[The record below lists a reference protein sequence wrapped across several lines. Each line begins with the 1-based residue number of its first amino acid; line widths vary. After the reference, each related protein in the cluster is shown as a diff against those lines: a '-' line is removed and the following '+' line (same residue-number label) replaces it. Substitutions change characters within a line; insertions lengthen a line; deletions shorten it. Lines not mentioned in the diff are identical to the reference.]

1 MGFGIDEELQEEE
14 QEKVINVN
22 KVKKAFAYWNV
33 GEKEHKLKLTT
44 EQTCRLEEKFKGN
57 LMNLLMGG
65 NIPALGVML
74 TVIQMAMSPWEH
86 GIKYKDVQKMF
97 DQYVEGGGTHLTL
110 MVDVIIPLMSVSGFF
125 TENQKGEMEDR
136 VEEMKE
142 SM

>member
-1 MGFGIDEELQEEE
+1 MEFGIDEVQEEE
-14 QEKVINVN
+14 RQEDIIDIK
-22 KVKKAFAYWNV
+22 KAKKAFAYWSV
-33 GEKEHKLKLTT
+33 GDKEHKLKLTT

-86 GIKYKDVQKMF
+86 SIKYRDVQRMF
-97 DQYVEGGGTHLTL
+97 DQYVAEGGTHLTL

-125 TENQKGEMEDR
+125 TENQKEEMEER

-142 SM
+142 TM